1 MRPLKISQV
10 FDHKKNVLWSL
21 YIELSLSS
29 SLTCPFAQR
38 TKSKVQS
45 TKYKTS
51 QLEQNRSSVNINRL
65 PVDST
70 SFFRSQQQGEGG
82 DFFRGDHS
90 VLRAHARDC
99 LKRVFSRPAGFGHDI
114 FNPPRSHLSIDI
126 ARTNCVHGHALFGDF
141 QRHGAGK
148 SQHSML

>member
-21 YIELSLSS
+21 YFDFSLSS
-29 SLTCPFAQR
+29 SLTCPFTQR
-38 TKSKVQS
+38 TKYKVQS
-45 TKYKTS
+45 TEYKTS
-51 QLEQNRSSVNINRL
+51 QLEQNCPPVDINRL
-65 PVDST
+65 PIDST
-70 SFFRSQQQGEGG
+70 SILRSQQQGEGG

-90 VLRAHARDC
+90 VLRVHAPDC
-99 LKRVFSRPAGFGHDI
+99 LKRVFSRPAGFGHNV
-114 FNPPRSHLSIDI
+114 FNSPRSHLGIDV

-141 QRHGAGK
+141 QRHGAGE